1 MKLEINDKTG
11 MIEADNQGFDEY
23 WPADAKDL
31 ETILQAVKKTQ
42 KERGIENKLQ
52 DFIVYD
58 ERDGFL
64 IQSIRLHIDFG
75 YPVDLRKPSPTEIE
89 KFIKHANIA
98 YKKSTN
104 KQIQE
109 IQDSRNKDPE
119 YIIHKLDETKKLFR
133 KHKEKIEENQKI
145 VDSLIKEFNDA
156 PLSEGKHY
164 ANMLNN
170 FVVKATGKDIK
181 DLK

>member
-1 MKLEINDKTG
+1 MKFEINDKTG
-11 MIEADNQGFDEY
+11 MLTIEQEYILDEDINSELKQRLVFDGE
-23 WPADAKDL
+23 L
-31 ETILQAVKKTQ
+31 EQILQAVKKTQ
-42 KERGIENKLQ
+42 EKL
-52 DFIVYD
+52 V
-58 ERDGFL
+58 
-64 IQSIRLHIDFG
+64 
-75 YPVDLRKPSPTEIE
+75 
-89 KFIKHANIA
+89 
-98 YKKSTN
+98 N

-109 IQDSRNKDPE
+109 IQDSKKDPE

-156 PLSEGKHY
+156 PLSEGQHY

-181 DLK
+181 ELS